1 MPDEGVEGHFKAL
14 LSSTSH
20 GPPRPCPPSP
30 SVPVPPTL
38 PVEPQPLCS
47 LCLRAWEAIG
57 GWRGLRGGRVTEHSV
72 GPGAARSG
80 SGAWPGQIPAASG
93 QSGAPRGPEA
103 THVPRVRQ
111 GLPQDV
117 APDQAPA
124 HAHGRAALPVP
135 GVREALRRPVQRYRA
150 WAQSWSSAALAFPL
164 DLGARPLCRRLR
176 GRGCANCQPR
186 ASSAKTR
193 GCHTQLDEGP
203 ETP

>member
-72 GPGAARSG
+72 GPGAPRSG

-111 GLPQDV
+111 GLPQDI

-124 HAHGRAALPVP
+124 HAHGRALKQNKILQFTSRKAAGDP
-135 GVREALRRPVQRYRA
+135 GRHSLNSRCSPQ
-150 WAQSWSSAALAFPL
+150 SSATLNADREYSVLE
-164 DLGARPLCRRLR
+164 C
-176 GRGCANCQPR
+176 
-186 ASSAKTR
+186 
-193 GCHTQLDEGP
+193 
-203 ETP
+203 